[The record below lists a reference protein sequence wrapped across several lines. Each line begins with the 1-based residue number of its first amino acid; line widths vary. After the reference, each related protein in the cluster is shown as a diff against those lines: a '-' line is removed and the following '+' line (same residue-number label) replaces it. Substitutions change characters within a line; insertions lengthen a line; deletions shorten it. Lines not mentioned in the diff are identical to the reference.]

1 MAHDRKW
8 LTPEALEQSR
18 DLRAKVAADGVR
30 IPVNVMDGNY
40 TRAADVCPWWNA
52 NAPVRKDRLLQ
63 TPFSPLVPAKAGL
76 IPSFGKL
83 SFPLARE

>member
-1 MAHDRKW
+1 

-40 TRAADVCPWWNA
+40 TRAADVCPWWGA
-52 NAPVRKDRLLQ
+52 NAPARK
-63 TPFSPLVPAKAGL
+63 TG
-76 IPSFGKL
+76 
-83 SFPLARE
+83 